1 MLICSRY
8 AKVTVLL
15 ILVAA
20 AGCSSNQGSD
30 SNLFSSVTAKVQT
43 FGESV
48 SNSIQSP
55 LARTGLYLHDDQ
67 YQQKAD
73 SAVADFNKIDLSS
86 KFDAQFKTV
95 TNYDN
100 EEDQAVA
107 ALQTASRNW
116 QLQQFIQ
123 LSAWDRACPNPTL
136 AHCSGKEGL
145 RDEVQNALR
154 QLTGHRTLTR
164 GQHFELRLAR
174 ENGPAQLRNQDTTSV
189 ELASAKRNYADLMH
203 KQASEISCP
212 SPPMTVE
219 PPESLSPCG
228 KDPTCFE
235 KRIQR
240 NCWELENPQT
250 QTKGFLEWLGD
261 GDLLRL
267 IRERDKAAQKQA
279 DDNAQAQALKAEI
292 AKLTK
297 PDTSQTDF
305 DSANSKAKTLLTDS
319 NVSALTKYVGNS
331 AIIAQLQSLMS
342 DQLAQNAPKPASDK
356 AGAAKTDNQPTRDPG
371 RIQAVI
377 DLATSGGNLAVDYAG
392 QSSFDRVNYLLLATA
407 YARHQA
413 EMAKLDAD
421 YQDDLIRIYNA
432 EIDARFLQAIH
443 LSEAN
448 FALDS
453 NHFIEDGFASPPPP
467 PPSQINMDAL
477 AAWTAS
483 QDEGEIPYQ
492 VLAAKEVQLLR
503 AQSVKIGQMSNQD
516 YQAIIKPVLAQ
527 LDSYAKGG
535 VTKEA
540 IVQALGFVGVISSIS
555 AK

>member
-1 MLICSRY
+1 MLIRSRY

-15 ILVAA
+15 ILVTA

-30 SNLFSSVTAKVQT
+30 SNFFSSVTAKVET

-48 SNSIQSP
+48 SDSIQSP

-73 SAVADFNKIDLSS
+73 SAVADFNKIDLTA

-95 TNYDN
+95 TSYDN

-107 ALQTASRNW
+107 ALQAASRNW

-123 LSAWDRACPNPTL
+123 LSAWDRTCPNQMIK
-136 AHCSGKEGL
+136 HCSGRDGL

-154 QLTGHRTLTR
+154 RLTGQPTLTHA
-164 GQHFELRLAR
+164 QHYDLRLAR
-174 ENGPAQLRNQDTTSV
+174 ENAPAQLRNQDTTR
-189 ELASAKRNYADLMH
+189 EQLASAKRNYADLMH

-219 PPESLSPCG
+219 PPEPPNVCG
-228 KDPTCFE
+228 DDPACVE
-235 KRIQR
+235 KRVQR
-240 NCWELENPQT
+240 YCWELANPQSLT
-250 QTKGFLEWLGD
+250 EGIQKWLGD
-261 GDLLRL
+261 GDLLSL
-267 IRERDKAAQKQA
+267 IHDRDDAVQKQA

-297 PDTSQTDF
+297 PDTTQTDLA
-305 DSANSKAKTLLTDS
+305 STISEAKTLLTGT
-319 NVSALTKYVGNS
+319 NVSALTKYLGNS
-331 AIIAQLQSLMS
+331 AIIAQLQSLLS
-342 DQLAQNAPKPASDK
+342 DQLAQNALKPASDK
-356 AGAAKTDNQPTRDPG
+356 AGAAKSDNQPTRDPA

-377 DLATSGGNLAVDYAG
+377 DLATSGGNLAADYAG
-392 QSSFDRVNYLLLATA
+392 QGSFDRVNSLLLATA

-421 YQDDLIRIYNA
+421 YQGDLIRIYNA

-453 NHFIEDGFASPPPP
+453 DHFIENGFASPPPP
-467 PPSQINMDAL
+467 SQINLDAL

-503 AQSVKIGQMSNQD
+503 TQSVKIGQMSNQD

-540 IVQALGFVGVISSIS
+540 IVQALGFIGVITSIS